1 MTAPVLLTD
10 EQMQRFIAHG
20 YLLLQTQLPESFH
33 QRIFE
38 RFDALVGDEAKLN
51 PGNNL
56 LPAVPELTQV
66 FADPVVRGALTSVV
80 GPDYVMHPHR
90 ALHNNIPGSEA
101 QRLHKDSYWGY
112 LRRVRNH
119 RSRWAMIMY
128 VPQATPLERGPTGV
142 VPGSQYQMQRPDENV
157 MPEVPGCLPTGGF
170 LLIHYDIWH
179 RKMKNFTNDKRFMM
193 KFEFIRIHD
202 PKAPSWD
209 HRDPAWRLA
218 DLPGVDLSPVW
229 RRQWDWLRGG
239 RPGEARASE
248 VQADAAAKLMQAD
261 PRLRMKGIAEIA
273 ANAAAVRAHLPQ
285 LAAALQ
291 DEFEPVA
298 TAAAYAMAG
307 AGADALPLLL
317 ETLRRDAGEDPD
329 GNRTSHDGSQPDPG
343 RPARSAAYGLAEIGL
358 PAVPALLDLL
368 TGGGGHVRKL
378 SAFALGEIA
387 GTPPGV
393 TDALCR
399 ATADPVAAV
408 RINAVEALGLKAAT
422 PSGVATLSAA
432 IKDPDPQVRFS
443 AALSLV
449 QIGPAAEAAVPALQD
464 ALLDENRYVPGY
476 AVEALERIATPDAM
490 RVLMPFLKSAR
501 WCSHTS
507 PSSIF

>member
-1 MTAPVLLTD
+1 
-10 EQMQRFIAHG
+10 MQRFVAHA
-20 YLLLQTQLPESFH
+20 YLLLQIQLLERFH

-218 DLPGVDLSPVW
+218 DPPGVDLSPVW

-248 VQADAAAKLMQAD
+248 VQADAAAKLMQAE

-298 TAAAYAMAG
+298 TAAAYAMAV
-307 AGADALPLLL
+307 AGADALPLLV

-343 RPARSAAYGLAEIGL
+343 RPARTAAYGLAEIGL

-368 TGGGGHVRKL
+368 TGGR
-378 SAFALGEIA
+378 
-387 GTPPGV
+387 
-393 TDALCR
+393 
-399 ATADPVAAV
+399 
-408 RINAVEALGLKAAT
+408 
-422 PSGVATLSAA
+422 
-432 IKDPDPQVRFS
+432 
-443 AALSLV
+443 
-449 QIGPAAEAAVPALQD
+449 
-464 ALLDENRYVPGY
+464 
-476 AVEALERIATPDAM
+476 
-490 RVLMPFLKSAR
+490 
-501 WCSHTS
+501 
-507 PSSIF
+507 